1 MDSDHPG
8 WQIAL
13 LLILIIANG
22 VFSAT
27 ELAIVSAKKPRLAQ
41 RASQG
46 DESGS

>member
-27 ELAIVSAKKPRLAQ
+27 ELAIVSA
-41 RASQG
+41 
-46 DESGS
+46 